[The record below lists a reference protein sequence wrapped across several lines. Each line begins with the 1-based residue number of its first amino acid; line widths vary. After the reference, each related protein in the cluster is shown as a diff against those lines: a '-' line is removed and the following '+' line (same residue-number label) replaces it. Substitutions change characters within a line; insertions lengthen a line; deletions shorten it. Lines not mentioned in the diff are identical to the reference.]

1 MRYLWLT
8 WIDPAPE
15 HDGQRIYSGRLIDA
29 VSASGG
35 EIEVLCFANKNSPRR
50 PGVAEGN
57 VRWWP
62 VPCAPHSTVA
72 SIFSPLPN
80 IAYRSYT
87 ADMRRGLHAL
97 ASQGHWDTVVLD
109 GLYAGWA
116 LPHLEHIRAAN
127 GEPAR
132 VVYVSHNHESSLR
145 PDIARNYRGNPVK
158 AALLRHD
165 AVKAVRTEHGI
176 LDRSNLITAITEEDA
191 TRFRESHPGKPIVA
205 LPPGY
210 SGRRLSRRCITAD
223 LPRRAVI
230 LGSFDWIAKSMNLE
244 EFIAV
249 ADPRFAAAGAEL
261 QVIGNSDSGLLD
273 TLRRQVR
280 ATKLVGEVPEVESY
294 LENSRI
300 AIVPE
305 RTGGGF
311 KLKVLDYVFNR
322 LPVAA
327 IVGSVAGTPLRPLE
341 SILTFD
347 NLERLAAGV
356 IRALDD
362 LPLLNRLQDCA
373 YAACVDRFDWH
384 RRGETFVT
392 ETAAA

>member
-62 VPCAPHSTVA
+62 VPCAPHSAFA

-116 LPHLEHIRAAN
+116 LPHLEQVRAAD
-127 GEPAR
+127 GRPAR
-132 VVYVSHNHESSLR
+132 VVYVSHNHEATLR
-145 PDIARNYRGNPVK
+145 PEIANNYRGNPVK
-158 AALLRHD
+158 AALLRRD
-165 AVKAVRTEHGI
+165 AAKAVKTEHE
-176 LDRSNLITAITEEDA
+176 LLEKSNLVTAITEEDA
-191 TRFRESHPGKPIVA
+191 ARFRASHPRKRIVA

-210 SGRRLSRRCITAD
+210 SGRRLARRSITAD

-249 ADPRFAAAGAEL
+249 ADPRFAEAGAEL

-273 TLRRQVR
+273 SLRREVR
-280 ATKLVGEVPEVESY
+280 ATDLVGRVPEVESY

-327 IVGSVAGTPLRPLE
+327 IAGSVAGTPLRPLE

-347 NLERLAAGV
+347 SLERLAAGV

-362 LPLLNRLQDCA
+362 LPLLNRLQDRA
-373 YAACVDRFDWH
+373 YAACVDRFDWR
-384 RRGETFVT
+384 RRGETFVA